1 VGREIG
7 EDELDRA
14 SDLLDNVLA
23 LVNSEL
29 PELSSL

>member
-1 VGREIG
+1 LGREIG

-14 SDLLDNVLA
+14 NDLLDNVLA

-29 PELSSL
+29 PALSSL